1 MHISNHGRVLVI
13 LVGLVAAGC
22 SSDKTGDCP
31 TITGITDAAIQTVF
45 QPGTA
50 QDPSNVLYTAEIT
63 GVTGTC
69 DIDKKEHTA
78 DSRLDVSFRVTRPPS
93 GAEAHYTIPYF
104 VAVTVGSERILARR
118 NYSVA
123 IVFEPGQTT
132 ATASEHVESATLH
145 TDKDKQPYDYQV
157 LVGLQL
163 TREQLKY
170 NRQSGHYGS

>member
-1 MHISNHGRVLVI
+1 MRISNPGRVLVI
-13 LVGLVAAGC
+13 VVGLFVAGC

-45 QPGTA
+45 RPGTT
-50 QDPSNVLYTAEIT
+50 QDPSNLLYTAEIT

-78 DSRLDVSFRVTRPPS
+78 DSRLDVAFRVTRPPS
-93 GAEAHYTIPYF
+93 GGEAHYTVPYF
-104 VAVTVGSERILARR
+104 VAITVGSERILARR
-118 NYSVA
+118 NYSLA
-123 IVFEPGQTT
+123 IAFEPGQTT
-132 ATASEHVESATLH
+132 ATAIEHVESATLH

-163 TREQLKY
+163 TRDQLKY